1 MNLKEITLFEFDEF
15 AKNHPLNNYYQ
26 TSNYAILMAEEGY
39 SYDFIG
45 YYNNNEMIAGGLI
58 LYKKIDFNLYFGYC
72 PKGFLIDYSD
82 EILLK
87 SFTEDLKKYYQKKHF
102 VYIKINPEI
111 AIGEVKQVDHDIY
124 ECTYN
129 NNIKLISNLTNNGYK
144 HIREENILDYILPK
158 YNGLISLNNLDINRM
173 PKNIRNKVRKAYK
186 KGLNLEKVSF
196 DKIPQFY
203 KFIKSMKNIPS
214 EKYFKNLYNIFTKND
229 SIDLFLVKINYE
241 TYLLNAQKDYED
253 ATAKSNKLNNIIQKN
268 PTQTNINKKMDLDRT
283 IANIK
288 ENIIK
293 ATNGAKNMDIESYI
307 AGAFIIKQGSRIY
320 FAFTGY
326 DYNYRNLNPNYFLY
340 YDILKYYKNE
350 YKIADLNGLKGYF
363 GTTNPYYK
371 SNKFKISFNAK
382 VYEFIGEFD
391 LIINDK
397 KYHSLQRNGKLKK
410 EFKN

>member
-1 MNLKEITLFEFDEF
+1 
-15 AKNHPLNNYYQ
+15 
-26 TSNYAILMAEEGY
+26 
-39 SYDFIG
+39 
-45 YYNNNEMIAGGLI
+45 
-58 LYKKIDFNLYFGYC
+58 
-72 PKGFLIDYSD
+72 
-82 EILLK
+82 
-87 SFTEDLKKYYQKKHF
+87 
-102 VYIKINPEI
+102 
-111 AIGEVKQVDHDIY
+111 
-124 ECTYN
+124 
-129 NNIKLISNLTNNGYK
+129 
-144 HIREENILDYILPK
+144 
-158 YNGLISLNNLDINRM
+158 
-173 PKNIRNKVRKAYK
+173 
-186 KGLNLEKVSF
+186 
-196 DKIPQFY
+196 
-203 KFIKSMKNIPS
+203 
-214 EKYFKNLYNIFTKND
+214 
-229 SIDLFLVKINYE
+229 
-241 TYLLNAQKDYED
+241 
-253 ATAKSNKLNNIIQKN
+253 
-268 PTQTNINKKMDLDRT
+268 MDLDRT